1 MVLTIITAII
11 VFGILVILHEAGHFF
26 AAKSVGIRVNEFAI
40 GMGPIIFRKKNGE
53 TEYSLRALPLGGFVK
68 MEGED
73 EESYD
78 ERSFN
83 TKPIFAKILVLAA
96 GSAMN
101 FIFAILIM
109 ITLFSVTGFPTNDN
123 IIGEVVAG
131 NPAEEAGIQTGDE
144 IINIEGTEINTWED
158 IVGVI
163 TTSTGEQIHITL
175 RRNGEIIELDSNI
188 MVENGRRIIGIVQTK
203 EFSFKRAVVEG
214 TKYSFMLVGAML
226 NFFVILFRGQASSND
241 VVGPVGI
248 IHLVGEAARM
258 GPVYVANFTAMISMN
273 LAVINLLPFP
283 ALDGGRLLL
292 LVVQGITGKKIDPE
306 KEGFIHFIGF
316 VILIGLMIFVTFK
329 DFDRFI
335 FK

>member
-1 MVLTIITAII
+1 MVLTIITAIV

-26 AAKSVGIRVNEFAI
+26 AAKSVGVRVNEFAI
-40 GMGPIIFRKKNGE
+40 GMGPLIFKKRKGD
-53 TEYSLRALPLGGFVK
+53 TEYTLRALPLGGFVK

-78 ERSFN
+78 ERSFSN
-83 TKPIFAKILVLAA
+83 KPIFSKIFILVA

-101 FIFAILIM
+101 FIFAILIIIM
-109 ITLFSVTGFPTNDN
+109 LFSVTGFPTNDN
-123 IIGEVVAG
+123 LIGEIVAG
-131 NPAEEAGIQTGDE
+131 NPAEKAGIKAGDE
-144 IINIEGTEINTWED
+144 IISIEGTEINTWED
-158 IVGVI
+158 IVGAI
-163 TTSTGEQIHITL
+163 SESTGTQIQITIL
-175 RRNGEIIELDSNI
+175 RNGERIELNSNIIE
-188 MVENGRRIIGIVQTK
+188 ENGRRVIGIVQTK
-203 EFSFKRAVVEG
+203 EYSFRRAAVEG

-226 NFFVILFRGQASSND
+226 NFFVTLFKGQASSND

-292 LVVQGITGKKIDPE
+292 LIVQGITGKKIDPE